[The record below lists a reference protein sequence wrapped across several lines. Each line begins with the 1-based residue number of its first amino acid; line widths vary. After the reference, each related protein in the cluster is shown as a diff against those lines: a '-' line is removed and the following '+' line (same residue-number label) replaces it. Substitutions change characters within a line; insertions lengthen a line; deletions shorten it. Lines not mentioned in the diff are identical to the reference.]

1 MIKYNPWIYV
11 ETSVPKHQEI
21 LQDYSEKYTA
31 NQNHTLIKTR
41 NGIETKKQN
50 KWI

>member
-1 MIKYNPWIYV
+1 MINYNPWIYI
-11 ETSVPKHQEI
+11 ETSVPKHLEI
-21 LQDYSEKYTA
+21 LQDYSEKYTE
-31 NQNHTLIKTR
+31 NQIQTLIKTR